1 MNRILYVSKS
11 RLENTLEEYNTIYSS
26 VTTWRSR
33 METQNSNIAAS
44 NEGATTETYTEKTTA
59 YNDNELSDFS
69 GHVNVMSCAL
79 VEALTK
85 TRGLIARSE
94 DFVNILKGESA
105 ESSDTYSNISST
117 GDVAS
122 YYDNFCSQ
130 EGFTGAIKDNT
141 ESITDLGIKE
151 EENLTGIED
160 ELKHLKTISVDI
172 SGYAT
177 HIRDCITKQNYTSP
191 LYDSLRAYCIDV
203 AVMHDYVK
211 RIRDTYFP
219 VLDGPREH
227 NRSYNYDGAPT
238 RDKENIYTSRIKE
251 LGFSEKDIEVLKRY
265 TGLTA
270 EQLYNQISHMPG
282 SEIANMLKLAYAN
295 YGSENRI
302 LVKYNPNVVNNETM
316 VVQRLLYL
324 AGEGGSCWPNGKF
337 DSTIAQQII
346 DFQKKYGV
354 EFGLTVCEYGE
365 NGELVYVDEKTLEA
379 MRIVAERTKTPVLVA
394 AYGDRP
400 GVDLEG
406 NSVVHKDDWLEW
418 AAAQDGFVEAN
429 INAKGEGDNKTPYGK
444 FTSQDG
450 EPWCASFVT
459 WSLFMAGDTTL
470 PHTASTAS
478 MKEYAEDAG
487 IYHDMSNSK
496 SDYYDPNYIPEP
508 GDVFYRKTSEGG
520 HVGFVSSVERN
531 SDGSYT
537 IRTIEGNSGQKVAG
551 DTLTLDEF
559 RDLNDGVIEM
569 DREEKTSYTDNEH
582 VETPVNRKRTR

>member
-1 MNRILYVSKS
+1 MNRVLYVSKS

-160 ELKHLKTISVDI
+160 ELKSLKTISVDI

-238 RDKENIYTSRIKE
+238 DDKENIYTSRIKE
-251 LGFSEKDIEVLKRY
+251 LGFSERDIEVLKRY

-270 EQLYNQISHMPG
+270 EQLYNQLSHMPG
-282 SEIANMLKLAYAN
+282 AEIANMLKLAYAN
-295 YGSENRI
+295 YGKAGNRQPETGDYATDTKALIAEFNLTDDQMRYITNLEQLIGKKVDDVDYTLERVCGMQVTAARLMAEGYSMEFIAGVLGNTASEGEPATLENVYYSKGCPYEYVRR
-302 LVKYNPNVVNNETM
+302 LVKFGNEYYGITNFDEKFKGFHNNIYDKVDYKEYLEFINAYKATNPSDGKLWGIGQCQWTDSKRLPDMLDHYAAADAAGNNDGMLSFKEALDAESQMIIDELKDDSTLQGKVDNKFNTYTIDPNPKNNEA
-316 VVQRLLYL
+316 VVKQGAL
-324 AGEGGSCWPNGKF
+324 
-337 DSTIAQQII
+337 
-346 DFQKKYGV
+346 DF
-354 EFGLTVCEYGE
+354 
-365 NGELVYVDEKTLEA
+365 
-379 MRIVAERTKTPVLVA
+379 R
-394 AYGDRP
+394 
-400 GVDLEG
+400 
-406 NSVVHKDDWLEW
+406 
-418 AAAQDGFVEAN
+418 
-429 INAKGEGDNKTPYGK
+429 
-444 FTSQDG
+444 
-450 EPWCASFVT
+450 
-459 WSLFMAGDTTL
+459 
-470 PHTASTAS
+470 
-478 MKEYAEDAG
+478 
-487 IYHDMSNSK
+487 
-496 SDYYDPNYIPEP
+496 SDYERSAHPEP
-508 GDVFYRKTSEGG
+508 
-520 HVGFVSSVERN
+520 ERATRAW
-531 SDGSYT
+531 T
-537 IRTIEGNSGQKVAG
+537 IYQIMRGP
-551 DTLTLDEF
+551 F
-559 RDLNDGVIEM
+559 
-569 DREEKTSYTDNEH
+569 
-582 VETPVNRKRTR
+582 

>member
-1 MNRILYVSKS
+1 MNRVLYVSKS
-11 RLENTLEEYNTIYSS
+11 RLENTLEEYNTIYTS

-105 ESSDTYSNISST
+105 ESSDTYSNTSAT

-191 LYDSLRAYCIDV
+191 LYDSLKAYCIDV

-211 RIRDTYFP
+211 SIRDTYFP

-238 RDKENIYTSRIKE
+238 DDKENIYTSRIKE
-251 LGFSEKDIEVLKRY
+251 LGFSERDIEVLKRY

-282 SEIANMLKLAYAN
+282 SEIANMLNLAHEYCRMNPSNASGSVDGLSDEGFNLLCSYELPYADDCEYDAEGNIISIPIMDVGDGAYTVSFGIAIDKDDEERIKYFLDTYGIDVTQVGQQIDISICRQIYNDNEAYYKGVVDSLIERTGFKPTQEQYDALYVAIYNRPVLGAAGGTFEKLIESGNQDY
-295 YGSENRI
+295 EHW
-302 LVKYNPNVVNNETM
+302 L
-316 VVQRLLYL
+316 
-324 AGEGGSCWPNGKF
+324 
-337 DSTIAQQII
+337 STILNDYEEGVSAQKWT
-346 DFQKKYGV
+346 DYHEGWSNRT
-354 EFGLTVCEYGE
+354 ED
-365 NGELVYVDEKTLEA
+365 ELELYFDGDY
-379 MRIVAERTKTPVLVA
+379 ERT
-394 AYGDRP
+394 
-400 GVDLEG
+400 
-406 NSVVHKDDWLEW
+406 H
-418 AAAQDGFVEAN
+418 
-429 INAKGEGDNKTPYGK
+429 
-444 FTSQDG
+444 
-450 EPWCASFVT
+450 
-459 WSLFMAGDTTL
+459 
-470 PHTASTAS
+470 
-478 MKEYAEDAG
+478 
-487 IYHDMSNSK
+487 
-496 SDYYDPNYIPEP
+496 
-508 GDVFYRKTSEGG
+508 
-520 HVGFVSSVERN
+520 
-531 SDGSYT
+531 
-537 IRTIEGNSGQKVAG
+537 
-551 DTLTLDEF
+551 
-559 RDLNDGVIEM
+559 
-569 DREEKTSYTDNEH
+569 
-582 VETPVNRKRTR
+582 

>member
-105 ESSDTYSNISST
+105 ESSDTYSNTSAT

-191 LYDSLRAYCIDV
+191 LYDSLKAYCIDV

-211 RIRDTYFP
+211 SIRDTYFP

-238 RDKENIYTSRIKE
+238 DDKENIYTSRIKE
-251 LGFSEKDIEVLKRY
+251 LGFSERDIEVLKRY

-295 YGSENRI
+295 CGNADDYENTANNNLANGNLHRTSSGNGGRTVNTSSDEFDTSKWFAVEGQDDINPWASRIIGDANHTHTDENGVLTDDEGRYWIAVGPKVMNPAHADNAECSATEMNYGTKI
-302 LVKYNPNVVNNETM
+302 DVVLEDQNGNKVYVYC
-316 VVQRLLYL
+316 VVGCCKAHTYPDGIHQTGN
-324 AGEGGSCWPNGKF
+324 AFPNGTDPHPRNAD
-337 DSTIAQQII
+337 DSV
-346 DFQKKYGV
+346 V
-354 EFGLTVCEYGE
+354 EFVGE
-365 NGELVYVDEKTLEA
+365 APDWADDGYKIVEVIVYD
-379 MRIVAERTKTPVLVA
+379 
-394 AYGDRP
+394 
-400 GVDLEG
+400 
-406 NSVVHKDDWLEW
+406 
-418 AAAQDGFVEAN
+418 
-429 INAKGEGDNKTPYGK
+429 
-444 FTSQDG
+444 
-450 EPWCASFVT
+450 
-459 WSLFMAGDTTL
+459 
-470 PHTASTAS
+470 
-478 MKEYAEDAG
+478 
-487 IYHDMSNSK
+487 
-496 SDYYDPNYIPEP
+496 
-508 GDVFYRKTSEGG
+508 
-520 HVGFVSSVERN
+520 
-531 SDGSYT
+531 
-537 IRTIEGNSGQKVAG
+537 
-551 DTLTLDEF
+551 
-559 RDLNDGVIEM
+559 
-569 DREEKTSYTDNEH
+569 
-582 VETPVNRKRTR
+582 

>member
-238 RDKENIYTSRIKE
+238 DDKENIYASRIKE
-251 LGFSEKDIEVLKRY
+251 LGFSERDIEVLKRY

-270 EQLYNQISHMPG
+270 EQLYNQLSHMPG
-282 SEIANMLKLAYAN
+282 AEIANMLNQAYAKCGSADFDEKPEW
-295 YGSENRI
+295 YGAPMQLDGTTEQEIALSKALARFDNKIPWNQEKVDALWEACEIIYDEYGIAIDPRLMLSIIIWEGTGSFNTSSENLAADGMHGAESDYAKDLIKANDLIFGKVLGYMYYHEEFEAAIPENSDFEGRGGLFDYLNWQTPIVRLKKDAVEPGIYASDSSWGVKVRNQYEAFVGTGSADEYTEYLLGISKEQLDGI
-302 LVKYNPNVVNNETM
+302 LDGIDMKEFQFEPKM
-316 VVQRLLYL
+316 
-324 AGEGGSCWPNGKF
+324 NGT
-337 DSTIAQQII
+337 DSKGNLNDTW
-346 DFQKKYGV
+346 
-354 EFGLTVCEYGE
+354 T
-365 NGELVYVDEKTLEA
+365 
-379 MRIVAERTKTPVLVA
+379 IVA
-394 AYGDRP
+394 
-400 GVDLEG
+400 
-406 NSVVHKDDWLEW
+406 S
-418 AAAQDGFVEAN
+418 
-429 INAKGEGDNKTPYGK
+429 
-444 FTSQDG
+444 
-450 EPWCASFVT
+450 
-459 WSLFMAGDTTL
+459 
-470 PHTASTAS
+470 
-478 MKEYAEDAG
+478 
-487 IYHDMSNSK
+487 
-496 SDYYDPNYIPEP
+496 
-508 GDVFYRKTSEGG
+508 
-520 HVGFVSSVERN
+520 
-531 SDGSYT
+531 
-537 IRTIEGNSGQKVAG
+537 
-551 DTLTLDEF
+551 
-559 RDLNDGVIEM
+559 
-569 DREEKTSYTDNEH
+569 
-582 VETPVNRKRTR
+582 